1 MPTETTSTA
10 KIRFND
16 CDPLGH
22 LNNARYIDY
31 MLNAREDHVEENY
44 SVSYQEMVAKTGCTF
59 VTVMNEIAYLKEVR
73 YGQTVEIASKI
84 IELTG
89 RTCKVEILMKH
100 IATGQ
105 ILAVMWTNV
114 IWFDLKTRKSVP
126 IPTEFNGIFQE
137 FIFDVDQKEFKERAD
152 YLRRQNRN

>member
-1 MPTETTSTA
+1 MPRETSSTA

-31 MLNAREDHVEENY
+31 MLNAREDHVEEHY
-44 SVSYQEMVAKTGCTF
+44 PFSYQEMVAKTAATF
-59 VTVMNEIAYLKEVR
+59 VTVMNEIAYLKEVK
-73 YGQTVEIASKI
+73 YGQTVEITSKI
-84 IELTG
+84 IELLG

-100 IATGQ
+100 ITTGK

-114 IWFDLKTRKSVP
+114 IWFDLKTRTSAP
-126 IPTEFNGIFQE
+126 IPEELNGAFHD
-137 FIFDVDQKEFKERAD
+137 FIFEVEQKEFKQRAD
-152 YLRRQNRN
+152 YLRRQNKG